1 MININNQADCCGC
14 TACASICA
22 HDAITMKPDALGFL
36 YPEVDRSK
44 CVDCGLCEKVCAFND
59 DYDKS
64 LNIHSTL
71 IERFNLLLEKYV
83 LIEIGGFP

>member
-36 YPEVDRSK
+36 YPESGSK
-44 CVDCGLCEKVCAFND
+44 QVC
-59 DYDKS
+59 
-64 LNIHSTL
+64 
-71 IERFNLLLEKYV
+71 
-83 LIEIGGFP
+83 